1 MDLETLR
8 MVREEVTRIQLE
20 NRNRETSLGKERK
33 TIMGEEEK
41 IDFFPQWQPPQ
52 GVVEETEEGEQYMTT
67 GEDGRPYIAVR
78 MRQEDKKENKVHKE
92 RKEQRV
98 IVENK
103 EEEQYMT
110 VDEDG
115 RPYIAV
121 RKEETRGQTRKGRT
135 RVENRYRKRESRAA
149 DWRRN

>member
-1 MDLETLR
+1 
-8 MVREEVTRIQLE
+8 
-20 NRNRETSLGKERK
+20 
-33 TIMGEEEK
+33 MGEEEK
-41 IDFFPQWQPPQ
+41 IDFFPQWQPLQ

-98 IVENK
+98 IEENE

-121 RKEETRGQTRKGRT
+121 RRKQGDKQ
-135 RVENRYRKRESRAA
+135 EK
-149 DWRRN
+149 

>member
-1 MDLETLR
+1 
-8 MVREEVTRIQLE
+8 
-20 NRNRETSLGKERK
+20 
-33 TIMGEEEK
+33 
-41 IDFFPQWQPPQ
+41 
-52 GVVEETEEGEQYMTT
+52 MTT
-67 GEDGRPYIAVR
+67 GEDERPYIAVR

-149 DWRRN
+149 DRRRNRNRRAIHDHPGRWEIVHCSNDLTETRERG